1 MEKGYLNESE
11 HHEED
16 GSKAEHQGNKQ
27 FRVRKKQMYIKLLN
41 QMEFYFSS
49 SNLAKDRF
57 IAKMITEDP
66 CKYYSHY

>member
-1 MEKGYLNESE
+1 MENDYLNESE
-11 HHEED
+11 HAEDD
-16 GSKAEHQGNKQ
+16 GSKTEHQGNKQ

-57 IAKMITEDP
+57 IAKLISEDP
-66 CKYYSHY
+66 CK